1 MVEYAPHNKMREII
15 VDNNLLL
22 MVISRF
28 GIAFGFGDRSI
39 RETCEANNVDI
50 DTFLAVANFIS
61 GKNYKD
67 YPISLPSLM
76 EYLKRAH
83 TSVLEFSLPT
93 IRRKLIEAI
102 NYVDT
107 NDVSF
112 LLMKFYDDYVG
123 EVRRHMEHENDR
135 IFPYVEK
142 LLGGTADPDFIIS
155 RYSVSHSP
163 MASKLKELKDIFI
176 YHYHQR
182 DNDTLSS
189 ALYDIIVCERDLM
202 SHFEVENN
210 LFLPEVERLE
220 NTLMANVA
228 DTVVDPEEEHDP
240 QLEVLSEREKEI
252 VRYVALGMSNKEIAD
267 RLYLSVHTVTTHRR
281 NLSSKLDIHSPA
293 GLTIFAI
300 LHNLVDLNDIPRT

>member
-1 MVEYAPHNKMREII
+1 
-15 VDNNLLL
+15 
-22 MVISRF
+22 
-28 GIAFGFGDRSI
+28 
-39 RETCEANNVDI
+39 
-50 DTFLAVANFIS
+50 
-61 GKNYKD
+61 
-67 YPISLPSLM
+67 
-76 EYLKRAH
+76 
-83 TSVLEFSLPT
+83 
-93 IRRKLIEAI
+93 
-102 NYVDT
+102 
-107 NDVSF
+107 
-112 LLMKFYDDYVG
+112 
-123 EVRRHMEHENDR
+123 
-135 IFPYVEK
+135 
-142 LLGGTADPDFIIS
+142 
-155 RYSVSHSP
+155 

>member
-1 MVEYAPHNKMREII
+1 
-15 VDNNLLL
+15 
-22 MVISRF
+22 
-28 GIAFGFGDRSI
+28 
-39 RETCEANNVDI
+39 
-50 DTFLAVANFIS
+50 
-61 GKNYKD
+61 
-67 YPISLPSLM
+67 
-76 EYLKRAH
+76 
-83 TSVLEFSLPT
+83 
-93 IRRKLIEAI
+93 
-102 NYVDT
+102 
-107 NDVSF
+107 
-112 LLMKFYDDYVG
+112 
-123 EVRRHMEHENDR
+123 
-135 IFPYVEK
+135 
-142 LLGGTADPDFIIS
+142 
-155 RYSVSHSP
+155 
-163 MASKLKELKDIFI
+163 
-176 YHYHQR
+176 
-182 DNDTLSS
+182 
-189 ALYDIIVCERDLM
+189 M